1 MGMALFESSGTF
13 VPSDYGLTTGDTIQI
28 VAVGGRWWRR
38 RHSWNKQLS

>member
-28 VAVGGRWWRR
+28 VAVGGAVVEAAP
-38 RHSWNKQLS
+38 QLE